1 MTRSDRDARGVTL
14 SVAQAGYP
22 QPSRP
27 GAKAAL
33 IPMLGHPRVVAG
45 LNEMRPSVTPAK
57 RQTPAS
63 QMEIRMEP
71 IIRR

>member
-1 MTRSDRDARGVTL
+1 VTRSDRDARGVTL
-14 SVAQAGYP
+14 SAAQAGYP

-27 GAKAAL
+27 GEKAAL
-33 IPMLGHPRVVAG
+33 IPVPGHPRVAAG

-63 QMEIRMEP
+63 QKEP
-71 IIRR
+71 ENFI